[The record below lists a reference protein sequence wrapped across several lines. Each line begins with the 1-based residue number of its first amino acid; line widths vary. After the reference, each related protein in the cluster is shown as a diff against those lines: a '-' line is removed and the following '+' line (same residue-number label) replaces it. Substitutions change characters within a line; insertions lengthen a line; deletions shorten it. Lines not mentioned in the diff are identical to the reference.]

1 MGNLITFLNVG
12 DNMLKTVI
20 EISVIVGTIFLGGC
34 GVSTI
39 LYEPYLDDHPVI
51 RVHPVPHSEYYSY
64 NGLFAY
70 APKPIPRRL
79 YYYDSLWY
87 DEPSTVVIRSNV
99 DRVRVPNSRL
109 TTHFRTAPKRRNV
122 DKEFKEM
129 YRKRNEKPLNKRR
142 TPDESTRIKRDPKR
156 TKGVSR
162 RNQQRRGS
170 RPKQRPSSG
179 NDSGKDSNRVR
190 VHDGDSGKRR
200 RPNNPRQR

>member
-1 MGNLITFLNVG
+1 
-12 DNMLKTVI
+12 MLKTTLEIGVI
-20 EISVIVGTIFLGGC
+20 IGTIFLGGC
-34 GVSTI
+34 VATVD
-39 LYEPYLDDHPVI
+39 YDPYPRDDYPII
-51 RVHPVPHSEYYSY
+51 RVHPIPHSEYYSY

-79 YYYDSLWY
+79 YFYNQLWY
-87 DEPSTVVIRSNV
+87 DEPSTIVIRSDV
-99 DRVRVPNSRL
+99 DRVRVPNSKL

-129 YRKRNEKPLNKRR
+129 HRKKNEQLLKKRR
-142 TPDESTRIKRDPKR
+142 TPDESSRIKRDSKRTENIPRGNPKR
-156 TKGVSR
+156 R
-162 RNQQRRGS
+162 RS

-179 NDSGKDSNRVR
+179 DDSGKDSNRVR

>member
-1 MGNLITFLNVG
+1 
-12 DNMLKTVI
+12 MLRNVI
-20 EISVIVGTIFLGGC
+20 EISVIIGTIFLGGC

-39 LYEPYLDDHPVI
+39 RYEPYPNDVI

-99 DRVRVPNSRL
+99 DKVRVPNSRL

-129 YRKRNEKPLNKRR
+129 YRKRNEKLLNKRR

-200 RPNNPRQR
+200 RSDNPRQR

>member
-1 MGNLITFLNVG
+1 
-12 DNMLKTVI
+12 MLRTAI
-20 EISVIVGTIFLGGC
+20 EIGVVVSTILLGGC

-99 DRVRVPNSRL
+99 DKVRVPNSRL

-122 DKEFKEM
+122 DKELKEM
-129 YRKRNEKPLNKRR
+129 HRKRNEQLLKKRR
-142 TPDESTRIKRDPKR
+142 TPDESSRIKRNSKR
-156 TKGVSR
+156 TKNISR
-162 RNQQRRGS
+162 RDQQRRGS

-200 RPNNPRQR
+200 RSNNPRQR

>member
-1 MGNLITFLNVG
+1 
-12 DNMLKTVI
+12 MLRTAI
-20 EISVIVGTIFLGGC
+20 EIGVVVSTILLGGC

-99 DRVRVPNSRL
+99 DRQRVPNSRL
-109 TTHFRTAPKRRNV
+109 TTHFRTAPKRRSV
-122 DKEFKEM
+122 DKELKKM
-129 YRKRNEKPLNKRR
+129 HRKRNEQLLKKRR
-142 TPDESTRIKRDPKR
+142 TPDESSRIKRDPKR
-156 TKGVSR
+156 TKGISR
-162 RNQQRRGS
+162 RNPKRRGS
-170 RPKQRPSSG
+170 RPKQRLSSG

-190 VHDGDSGKRR
+190 IQNGDSGKRR
-200 RPNNPRQR
+200 RSDNPRQR

>member
-1 MGNLITFLNVG
+1 
-12 DNMLKTVI
+12 MLKTVL
-20 EISVIVGTIFLGGC
+20 EIGVV
-34 GVSTI
+34 VSTI
-39 LYEPYLDDHPVI
+39 LLGGCVTTVQYEIPHDVI
-51 RVHPVPHSEYYSY
+51 RIHHEPHYRYY
-64 NGLFAY
+64 AY
-70 APKPIPRRL
+70 APKPRPRRL
-79 YYYDSLWY
+79 YFYNQLWY

-99 DRVRVPNSRL
+99 DRVRVPNSKL
-109 TTHFRTAPKRRNV
+109 STHFRTAPKRRNV

-129 YRKRNEKPLNKRR
+129 YRKRNEKLLNKRR

-190 VHDGDSGKRR
+190 VHDGDSGKRH
-200 RPNNPRQR
+200 RPDNPRQR